1 MEIENQEGDSCKIIH
16 PCLPLPYYLQCSLN
30 SYIIIFDICSGS
42 GLYLSADHPLARS
55 RLGGLLHP
63 ALAVQSAA
71 HHIAATKIFGMLQKN
86 IKTIPAGALL
96 EFHPLS
102 VFILVNLS
110 AVPIGRAQHVVVLI
124 AVILSRLSAVPP
136 QLLKWPHKLVMFSK
150 SYYIIPIFLVWPI
163 FVLIIPISQKVCL
176 PFLWTHHTH
185 LALFVAGGAVAVEAE
200 ALLAVDV
207 HAGLAVLDV
216 EVGGTLARLARAHLV
231 QVAVSHRV
239 PAQAALGLH
248 LDIENIVIIIM
259 NIVCNLMP
267 CLLTRQLWQQGPP
280 EHSASCLS
288 LQVMGLQQGSEAQPG
303 SEPQS
308 QSSFSSM
315 IPLPHVP

>member
-1 MEIENQEGDSCKIIH
+1 
-16 PCLPLPYYLQCSLN
+16 
-30 SYIIIFDICSGS
+30 
-42 GLYLSADHPLARS
+42 
-55 RLGGLLHP
+55 
-63 ALAVQSAA
+63 
-71 HHIAATKIFGMLQKN
+71 
-86 IKTIPAGALL
+86 
-96 EFHPLS
+96 
-102 VFILVNLS
+102 
-110 AVPIGRAQHVVVLI
+110 
-124 AVILSRLSAVPP
+124 
-136 QLLKWPHKLVMFSK
+136 MFSK

-176 PFLWTHHTH
+176 PFLWAHHTH
-185 LALFVAGGAVAVEAE
+185 LALLVAGGAVAVEAE

-259 NIVCNLMP
+259 NIFCNLMP